1 MLILFLDLEKTPLV
15 VPVQFRPNQENDGNK
30 LSNEEE
36 QVLELVM
43 HRLADRVRIRRIQ
56 IFPLFEDYDRVHNGT
71 VSQFQFHRVLS
82 ELDLGS
88 LVSARE
94 FLVIKKKFLVVLGYK
109 HDFNYIGFCDM
120 VNDFA
125 NFEYGKPWPGLV
137 TLLLVCKEMIGIFH
151 LFLIVR
157 KFRYT
162 FNLYLKFSFLRKSL
176 NCLTICK

>member
-1 MLILFLDLEKTPLV
+1 MASKFHLSKRSLLCFLDLEKMPLV
-15 VPVQFRPNQENDGNK
+15 VPIQFRPNQESDGNK

-71 VSQFQFHRVLS
+71 VSQFQFYRVLS

-120 VNDFA
+120 VNDYA
-125 NFEYGKPWPGLV
+125 NFEYGKP
-137 TLLLVCKEMIGIFH
+137 
-151 LFLIVR
+151 
-157 KFRYT
+157 
-162 FNLYLKFSFLRKSL
+162 
-176 NCLTICK
+176 

>member
-1 MLILFLDLEKTPLV
+1 
-15 VPVQFRPNQENDGNK
+15 
-30 LSNEEE
+30 
-36 QVLELVM
+36 M

-94 FLVIKKKFLVVLGYK
+94 FLVIKKKFDVVLGYK

-120 VNDFA
+120 VNDYA
-125 NFEYGKPWPGLV
+125 NFEYGKP
-137 TLLLVCKEMIGIFH
+137 
-151 LFLIVR
+151 
-157 KFRYT
+157 
-162 FNLYLKFSFLRKSL
+162 
-176 NCLTICK
+176 

>member
-1 MLILFLDLEKTPLV
+1 MPL
-15 VPVQFRPNQENDGNK
+15 QFRPQLENEYCK
-30 LSNEEE
+30 LSNEEQ

-71 VSQFQFHRVLS
+71 VSRFQFHRVLS

-88 LVSARE
+88 LVSAQE
-94 FLVIKKKFLVVLGYK
+94 FMVMKKKFDVVLGYK

-125 NFEYGKPWPGLV
+125 NFEYGKPW
-137 TLLLVCKEMIGIFH
+137 TLHWAGFVSAKLLFFVEREEELCIFVQRFQSVNILYFIQRMII
-151 LFLIVR
+151 
-157 KFRYT
+157 
-162 FNLYLKFSFLRKSL
+162 
-176 NCLTICK
+176 